1 MKKLKYSKALYYG
14 LFPFV
19 LLWVSIGFGIMKL
32 GDGLHWLGNAMT
44 GFRADDSI
52 GTVYI
57 R

>member
-1 MKKLKYSKALYYG
+1 MKQIKKILYYF

-19 LLWVSIGFGIMKL
+19 LVWMGLSLGIMKL

-52 GTVYI
+52 GTVHFE
-57 R
+57 